1 MLPIMVIRRIRF
13 RPYLSDSAP
22 IFGETKN
29 WSVLVIRVVQC
40 QLDDF
45 NNLQTHE
52 KTDPI
57 KPPAKSSHQ
66 QASEWF
72 LNNITT

>member
-1 MLPIMVIRRIRF
+1 MLPIMVIRRTRF

-22 IFGETKN
+22 ILGETKN
-29 WSVLVIRVVQC
+29 WSVLVIRIAQC
-40 QLDDF
+40 QLES

-57 KPPAKSSHQ
+57 KPPAKSTHQ
-66 QASEWF
+66 QDFEWF
-72 LNNITT
+72 LNDITT